1 MSSQSFFDPGTIPEP
16 APAGGAKRAVAE
28 SSKTNA
34 GLIILII
41 VLIFLFTVAL
51 PIILAAVAGFGIF
64 GFVSSHLEE
73 MDYLE
78 CRAKSSYIRVYYD
91 DEGVNG
97 FAKSGGYFRDNI
109 EDVRYYLRSTK
120 YPVEVGLREYGR
132 KLIDASDGVAEC
144 TLDGEIL
151 AEPIIRTPDE
161 SDSGV

>member
-16 APAGGAKRAVAE
+16 APAGGAKKAMAE
-28 SSKTNA
+28 SSKTNV

-51 PIILAAVAGFGIF
+51 PIILAAVAGFSIF

-91 DEGVNG
+91 DSGVNG
-97 FAKSGGYFRDNI
+97 FSSSGGYFKDDLD
-109 EDVRYYLRSTK
+109 DVRDYVRENSKVIRSGETPKDRDEAALRK
-120 YPVEVGLREYGR
+120 YGQM
-132 KLIDASDGVAEC
+132 LINESDGLVKC
-144 TLDGEIL
+144 TLN
-151 AEPIIRTPDE
+151 DE
-161 SDSGV
+161 AL